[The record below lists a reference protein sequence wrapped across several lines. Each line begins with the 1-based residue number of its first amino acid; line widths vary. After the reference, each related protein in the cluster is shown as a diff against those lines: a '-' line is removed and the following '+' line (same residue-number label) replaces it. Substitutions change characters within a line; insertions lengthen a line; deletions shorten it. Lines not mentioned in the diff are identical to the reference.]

1 MKKKKHKTFNSFH
14 GFLLKQSPPLSPCR
28 KKASFYM
35 KVFEIG
41 EQQGIASLTAS
52 ERPEPA
58 PGPGE
63 AVLRV
68 RAVCL
73 NHRDLNIVSGTY
85 GPRKPPHRVPVS
97 DGIGE
102 VVALGEGVAGVQ
114 IGDRAICGHFCTWL
128 DGAFSPAVFAR
139 DLGVTLDGWLAEQ
152 IVVPAAALVK
162 IPEAMTDERAVAL
175 GAAGLTAWHALVEIG
190 RIKAGDVVLTLGT
203 GGVSM
208 FALQL
213 AKMHGARVAITS
225 SSDEKLQQARALG
238 ADILVNYATTPD
250 WAAAVVAACGGA
262 DIVVETGG
270 LATLSQSIAA
280 AAPNARIVLIGALAG
295 QPGQILPNF
304 SSILG
309 KNLVLR
315 GITAGNRRM
324 LADLVRASD
333 AHGLA
338 PVIGRKF
345 GFDEA
350 PEAYRFLQSGAC
362 IGKVLLQIA

>member
-1 MKKKKHKTFNSFH
+1 
-14 GFLLKQSPPLSPCR
+14 
-28 KKASFYM
+28 M
-35 KVFEIG
+35 KVFELG
-41 EQQGIASLTAS
+41 DQQGLASLTPS
-52 ERPEPA
+52 ERPTLS

-63 AVLRV
+63 VVLRV

-85 GPRKPPHRVPVS
+85 GPRKPPSRIPVS

-102 VVALGEGVAGVQ
+102 VIALGEGVTGLKLN
-114 IGDRAICGHFCTWL
+114 DRAICGHFCSWL
-128 DGAFSPAVFAR
+128 DGAFTPAIFAR

-152 IVVPAAALVK
+152 IAVPAAALV
-162 IPEAMTDERAVAL
+162 PVPDALSDERAVAL
-175 GAAGLTAWHALVEIG
+175 GAAGLTAWHALVEVG

-203 GGVSM
+203 GGVSI

-225 SSDEKLQQARALG
+225 SSDEKLQQAKSLG
-238 ADILVNYATTPD
+238 ADILVNYTTTPD
-250 WAAAVVAACGGA
+250 WAAAVTVASGGA
-262 DIVVETGG
+262 DIIVETGG

-295 QPGQILPNF
+295 PPAQVLPNF

-324 LADLVRASD
+324 LNDLVRAAD
-333 AHGLA
+333 ANSLV
-338 PVIGRKF
+338 PVIGATF
-345 GFDEA
+345 GFHEA
-350 PEAYRFLQSGAC
+350 PQAYEFLKSGKC
-362 IGKVLLQIA
+362 LGKVLIHGA